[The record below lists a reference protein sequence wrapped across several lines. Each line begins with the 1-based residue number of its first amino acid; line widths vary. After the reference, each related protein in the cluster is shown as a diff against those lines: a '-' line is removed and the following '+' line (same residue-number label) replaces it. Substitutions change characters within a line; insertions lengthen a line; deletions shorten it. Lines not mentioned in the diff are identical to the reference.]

1 MLNFLFS
8 SQVQFM
14 GCFTSLFQGS
24 FRAKIT
30 LPAFNYK
37 QDIFDEQTWAEPIS
51 QQASTAQDFHP
62 EFSRD
67 SRNHAHTN
75 VHGEGV
81 QNLGWLEHSGKD
93 LHIYFSLTNEKLS
106 TPGRLEWGN
115 VSIQL
120 LDRLCHCLR
129 ISLTSIYVPDFLMDG
144 QEMVLAR
151 GTAASYSQGTCTEVA
166 GMSTPEFTNHK
177 ENLIPLIKAESTKG
191 EGTCGQRKKV
201 IKIEGK
207 RAKEALIDQ
216 GKWSD
221 EETIQL
227 IEALL
232 GPDSTVYDTL
242 ISYPKSAFHMVVVV
256 ILTMQMT

>member
-1 MLNFLFS
+1 
-8 SQVQFM
+8 
-14 GCFTSLFQGS
+14 
-24 FRAKIT
+24 
-30 LPAFNYK
+30 
-37 QDIFDEQTWAEPIS
+37 
-51 QQASTAQDFHP
+51 
-62 EFSRD
+62 
-67 SRNHAHTN
+67 
-75 VHGEGV
+75 
-81 QNLGWLEHSGKD
+81 
-93 LHIYFSLTNEKLS
+93 
-106 TPGRLEWGN
+106 
-115 VSIQL
+115 
-120 LDRLCHCLR
+120 
-129 ISLTSIYVPDFLMDG
+129 
-144 QEMVLAR
+144 MVLAR

-242 ISYPKSAFHMVVVV
+242 ISYPKSAFHMVMKKVFYDQQSAESINRQYEQLYSIFSHILAFESFTGGGGDPDNADDLENKIEAARKAGKEVGQLSATTLKHWYESGWYMLFNERLGEHPGLSNDSECHSGQLSDIERIDLMADPIEHDNSSVDSGNESVVC
-256 ILTMQMT
+256 TMIAVHSTYAYGHTV